1 MITQHN
7 DDIRNITNL
16 FTKYDWNIDMKE
28 LVLDR
33 IKHFEKLKSIEVS
46 RIKTDQLALLKQEND
61 NLIIRQKEQLLN
73 DKTGVLHPNSILIVD
88 NFKIKSPVI

>member
-28 LVLDR
+28 LVVDR

-46 RIKTDQLALLKQEND
+46 RIKTDQLALLNLEND
-61 NLIIRQKEQLLN
+61 NLIIRQKEQL
-73 DKTGVLHPNSILIVD
+73 
-88 NFKIKSPVI
+88 